1 MHLVG
6 PPSSLFDFTE
16 TSVRLPR
23 NPQLVRSQTIWAI
36 AFTHGC
42 TVFATYLFLTWMP
55 SYLQAQKG

>member
-1 MHLVG
+1 M
-6 PPSSLFDFTE
+6 FDFTE